1 VAVEYSKGL
10 KVNYPIILLSGLVFL
25 VCSLLTFLLIV
36 KSVFGNYKLSEI
48 LPTEENLT
56 MISAAREQSAA
67 ILYSKYTE
75 NMLPEGSTWVQD
87 NIDTW
92 ESFMKQIKMHYEIID
107 DQTIELGKLDKYGLL
122 ILPGSKSLS
131 DRELVNIKKFTE
143 RGGSIFATSGIATF
157 SDEGKWRG
165 WDFFKEVFGM
175 SFTKE
180 LEPEEYKSKIHTLR
194 GNLPITAGIPTGY
207 SLNIATWD
215 RPVYAEIRDPRTEQV
230 SFWYDYRSEL
240 GLVNDNI
247 NKSAG
252 ISYGKY
258 GKGRFIWYGFELNS
272 VIGREESRSDEN
284 YWTYFSRLVE
294 NSVNWLTYLPTA
306 YVNNWPAPY
315 KAAAVF
321 TPVVGKKAENVKYL
335 NALLKAKNYPAT
347 FFVDPVAT
355 EKDTNIVRSLKSYG
369 KIGTVADIG
378 FPKDDFFQDTTSGMF
393 GKEEQLA
400 ELVTAKFLTDNLSE
414 SSVNGFMPK
423 FGYYNDVTKQVMN
436 SAGLNYLVTDSLTDR
451 SEPEIEI
458 WNEKPVLIINSTA
471 RDDYKIINEY
481 GLKERNF
488 QSYTYK
494 EDIDRIAFEGGLYV
508 FKIHSDSQMK
518 PEYVQVVD
526 EVLTY
531 IRNKNIWFTS
541 LEEVNSWWNKRGGIE
556 FRYEARSK
564 RRLLLE
570 VSNPAGNETD
580 NFIVQVHI
588 NKPVSEIDITSDVIN
603 TPIPDYQYDKN
614 TQILYLFI
622 NNLEGGEGRTLLI
635 DFENVSLL

>member
-1 VAVEYSKGL
+1 MAVDYSKGL
-10 KVNYPIILLSGLVFL
+10 KVNYPIILLSGLVF
-25 VCSLLTFLLIV
+25 VVGSVLTYLLIV

-56 MISAAREQSAA
+56 MVSAAREHTAA
-67 ILYSKYTE
+67 ILYSRYTE
-75 NMLPEGSTWVQD
+75 NMLPEGSTWVHD

-92 ESFMKQIKMHYEIID
+92 ESFMKQIKMRYEIID

-131 DRELVNIKKFTE
+131 DRELINIKKFIE
-143 RGGSIFATSGIATF
+143 KGGSIFATSGIATF

-180 LEPEEYKSKIHTLR
+180 LEPEEYKSKIHTIR

-215 RPVYAEIRDPRTEQV
+215 RPIYAEIRDPRTEQV

-252 ISYGKY
+252 ISYGTY
-258 GKGRFIWYGFELNS
+258 GKGRFIWFGFELNS
-272 VIGREESRSDEN
+272 VIGREEARSDEN

-321 TPVVGKKAENVKYL
+321 VPVVGKDAQNVKHL
-335 NALLKAKNYPAT
+335 NSLLKTKGYPAT
-347 FFVDPVAT
+347 FFVDPVAAQ
-355 EKDTNIVRSLKSYG
+355 KDTNIIRSLKSYG
-369 KIGTVADIG
+369 EVSTIADIG
-378 FPKDDFFQDTTSGMF
+378 FPGDNSIEDTTSEMYD
-393 GKEEQLA
+393 KSTQLSNLKA
-400 ELVTAKFLTDNLSE
+400 SKFLTDNLSG
-414 SSVNGFMPK
+414 SSAKGFMPRY
-423 FGYYNDVTKQVMN
+423 GYYNNETKQIMN
-436 SAGLNYLVTDSLTDR
+436 QAGLSYIVTDSITDR
-451 SEPEIEI
+451 SEPKIEI
-458 WNEKPVLIINSTA
+458 WNEEPVLIINGTA
-471 RDDYKIINEY
+471 RDDYKIIDEY
-481 GLKERNF
+481 GLKERSF
-488 QSYTYK
+488 QSYTYE
-494 EDIDRIAFEGGLYV
+494 EDIDRLLFEGGLYV
-508 FKIHSDSQMK
+508 LKIHSDSQMK
-518 PEYVQVVD
+518 PENIQVVD
-526 EVLTY
+526 DVLTY
-531 IRNKNIWFTS
+531 IRNKNIWLTS
-541 LEEVNSWWNKRGGIE
+541 LEEINSWWNKRGDIE

-564 RRLLLE
+564 RRLALE

-580 NFIVQVHI
+580 DFIVQVHI
-588 NKPVSEIDITSDVIN
+588 NKPVSEIDITSDIIN
-603 TPIPDYQYDKN
+603 TPIPNYQYDKN

-622 NNLEGGEGRTLLI
+622 DNLEGGESRTLLI